1 MCLFGINTIRRGRI
15 TGTDKER
22 LEFYI
27 VDYEQDLYSVDCTI
41 QRCSQK

>member
-27 VDYEQDLYSVDCTI
+27 VDMMYSDDFGFLI
-41 QRCSQK
+41 GKKMF